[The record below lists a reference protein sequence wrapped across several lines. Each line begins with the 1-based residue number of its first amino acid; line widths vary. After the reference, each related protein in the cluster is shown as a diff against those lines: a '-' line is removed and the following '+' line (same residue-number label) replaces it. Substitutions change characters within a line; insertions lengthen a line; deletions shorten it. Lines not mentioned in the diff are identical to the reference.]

1 MHTKH
6 AWLLRGKLKKFEHF
20 FPIFFSSLLERG
32 SDERGCGESGT
43 VYSEQVRVRDCDDR
57 SACRLVADPEA
68 PDAADADAD
77 GWSRDGREELLVD
90 VDVR

>member
-1 MHTKH
+1 MNAGVVKVAPCT
-6 AWLLRGKLKKFEHF
+6 ASR
-20 FPIFFSSLLERG
+20 S
-32 SDERGCGESGT
+32 ESETATTG
-43 VYSEQVRVRDCDDR
+43 RHG
-57 SACRLVADPEA
+57 RLVADPEA